1 MAALEK
7 VYANQEEIEPS
18 HRWTD
23 HIQSFLLRNFGP
35 DLRREDLRRLLIQQ
49 QQQPPPKKKNKGAQ
63 RKRALKRG
71 KEKIKT
77 AKQKALA
84 AETKTSGDTPAK
96 KASIPS

>member
-35 DLRREDLRRLLIQQ
+35 DLRR
-49 QQQPPPKKKNKGAQ
+49 
-63 RKRALKRG
+63 
-71 KEKIKT
+71 
-77 AKQKALA
+77 
-84 AETKTSGDTPAK
+84 PATFN
-96 KASIPS
+96 IY

>member
-1 MAALEK
+1 MDLRF
-7 VYANQEEIEPS
+7 EPLIYGPFC
-18 HRWTD
+18 RPID
-23 HIQSFLLRNFGP
+23 ALLRFVSLKKADP
-35 DLRREDLRRLLIQQ
+35 LEDLRRLLIQQ

-84 AETKTSGDTPAK
+84 ADQVAAETKTSGDTPAK
-96 KASIPS
+96 KASIQS